1 MRSCRGPFT
10 VDGSLAYL
18 VPRAKT
24 APADGHR
31 PSPRLLRRTA
41 RVTRLPPHHEPA
53 PRRLL
58 TLSLVLLG
66 SLSAATIAAEPSLP
80 DRGPAPRNDRPVNIL
95 LIISDDQG
103 WTDFGFMGHPD
114 IQTPHLDQLARE
126 SYVFPNAYVPTSL
139 CRASLATLLTGLY
152 GHQHRICCNDPPEGV
167 ARDAMHPFIQSAPAL
182 PRLLQSRHY
191 RSLQTGK
198 FWEGHFSNAGFTHG
212 MTVKGRHGDDGLV
225 IGRQTLQPIDD
236 FLADRG
242 DQPFFVWYAPMLPH
256 EPHNPPQQLLQ
267 KYSVPGRP
275 AKLAAYYAMCEWF
288 DQTVGRALQRLDDL
302 GVRDNTLVMFV
313 VDNGWIQETG
323 AVRTTRGWFAPKSKL
338 SPYDG
343 GLRFPLLIRW
353 PGKVNPGRSESLVSS
368 IDVVPTLLAAADVEI
383 PAEMPG
389 VNLLT
394 EATTGTA
401 LSRTAVF
408 GEIFEHTA
416 SNLEQPALDLTHRWV
431 RDHDW
436 KLILFEEP
444 GHGPELYQ
452 LGADPHEEHN
462 LAMQNPERVE
472 TLARSI
478 DTWWAGRQAAPPVAT
493 RRGGK
498 APDKIEIFPFT
509 HQHTHG
515 SSIVEC
521 PNGDLLACW
530 YRGSG
535 ERKADDVLVEG
546 ARLRR
551 GEKAWSPP
559 FLLADA
565 PGFPDTNPCLFIDPQ
580 ERLWLIWQTI
590 VANEWHTA
598 LCRYKV
604 SEDFLKPGAPAWN
617 RADDL
622 LLKPGP
628 EFAEAIHQ
636 HAAAIFKNREQVPAG
651 DRDKL
656 ESYLAARQTYAADK
670 YFSRMG
676 WMTRVHPVMWKER
689 RMIVPLYSDGYDI
702 SLMALSDDGGQTWR
716 ASQPLVSLGGVQPSL
731 AKRRDGSLIA
741 LMRDNGPPPQRVLQA
756 TSPDGGET
764 WSPVTDTEIPN
775 PGSGLEVLVLKS
787 GRWAL
792 VNNDTEQGR
801 HRLSIWL
808 SDDEGRTWPWRRA
821 IEDAEPGPEADTA
834 SYPSLIQSRDLSL
847 HLTYTF
853 TRKGPQVPQ
862 DDLGRPLRETIR
874 HAIFD
879 EAWVIKDADPP
890 ASGQ

>member
-1 MRSCRGPFT
+1 M
-10 VDGSLAYL
+10 
-18 VPRAKT
+18 
-24 APADGHR
+24 
-31 PSPRLLRRTA
+31 
-41 RVTRLPPHHEPA
+41 TRLPPHHQPA

>member
-1 MRSCRGPFT
+1 M
-10 VDGSLAYL
+10 
-18 VPRAKT
+18 
-24 APADGHR
+24 
-31 PSPRLLRRTA
+31 
-41 RVTRLPPHHEPA
+41 TRLTPHLLPTSV
-53 PRRLL
+53 RLWA
-58 TLSLVLLG
+58 LSLLLLG
-66 SLSAATIAAEPSLP
+66 AFAHPLTAAEPSF
-80 DRGPAPRNDRPVNIL
+80 PALNTGKERPVNIL

-114 IQTPHLDQLARE
+114 IRTPHLDQLAKE
-126 SYVFPNAYVPTSL
+126 SYLFPNAYVPTSL

-182 PRLLQSRHY
+182 PRLLQSRNY

-242 DQPFFVWYAPMLPH
+242 DHPFFVWYAPMLPH

-267 KYSVPGRP
+267 KYSAPGRP

-288 DQTVGRALQRLDDL
+288 DQTVGQVLQRLDDL
-302 GVRDNTLVMFV
+302 GERDNTLVMFV

-343 GLRFPLLIRW
+343 GLRFPLMIRW

-368 IDVVPTLLAAADVEI
+368 IDVVPTLLAAAGVEI
-383 PAEMPG
+383 PVEMPG
-389 VNLLT
+389 LNLLT
-394 EATTGTA
+394 EATTGQA

-416 SNLEQPALDLTHRWV
+416 SSLEQPALDLTHRWV

-452 LGADPHEEHN
+452 LREDPHEERN
-462 LAMQNPERVE
+462 LAMREPERVE
-472 TLARSI
+472 TLTRSI
-478 DTWWAGRQAAPPVAT
+478 DTWWAGRQATPSLAT

-498 APDKIEIFPFT
+498 AVDKTEIFPFT

-515 SSIVEC
+515 SCVVEC

-551 GEKAWSPP
+551 GETRWSAP

-565 PGFPDTNPCLFIDPQ
+565 AGFPDTNPCLFIDPQ
-580 ERLWLIWQTI
+580 ERLWLFWQTI

-604 SEDFLKPGAPAWN
+604 SEDFLKPGAPVWN
-617 RADDL
+617 RTDDL

-628 EFAEAIHQ
+628 EFADAVNR
-636 HAAAIFKNREQVPAG
+636 HAAAVIENIGQFPEG

-656 ESYLAARQTYAADK
+656 QTYLAERRQHAADK

-716 ASQPLVSLGGVQPSL
+716 ASRPLVSLGGVQPSL
-731 AKRRDGSLIA
+731 AKRRDGSLVA

-756 TSPDGGET
+756 TSADGGET
-764 WSPVTDTEIPN
+764 WSDVTDSDIPN
-775 PGSGLEVLVLKS
+775 PGSGLEVIVLKS

-801 HRLSIWL
+801 HRLSVWL
-808 SDDEGRTWPWRRA
+808 SDDDGRTWPWRRT
-821 IEDAEPGPEADTA
+821 IEDVPPGPEADTA
-834 SYPSLIQSRDLSL
+834 GYPSLIQSRDLSL

-862 DDLGRPLRETIR
+862 DDQGRPLRETIR

-879 EAWVIKDADPP
+879 EAWVMQETDR
-890 ASGQ
+890 

>member
-1 MRSCRGPFT
+1 M
-10 VDGSLAYL
+10 
-18 VPRAKT
+18 
-24 APADGHR
+24 
-31 PSPRLLRRTA
+31 
-41 RVTRLPPHHEPA
+41 TRLPPHHQPA

-636 HAAAIFKNREQVPAG
+636 HAAAIFKNSEQFPAG

>member
-1 MRSCRGPFT
+1 M
-10 VDGSLAYL
+10 
-18 VPRAKT
+18 
-24 APADGHR
+24 
-31 PSPRLLRRTA
+31 
-41 RVTRLPPHHEPA
+41 TRLPPHHQPA

-394 EATTGTA
+394 EATTGTV

-478 DTWWAGRQAAPPVAT
+478 DTWWAGRQAAPPVAP

-551 GEKAWSPP
+551 GETAWSPP

-636 HAAAIFKNREQVPAG
+636 HAAAIFKNREQFPAG

-702 SLMALSDDGGQTWR
+702 SLMALSDDGGLTWR

-764 WSPVTDTEIPN
+764 WSPVTDTDIPN

-862 DDLGRPLRETIR
+862 DDQGRPLRETIR